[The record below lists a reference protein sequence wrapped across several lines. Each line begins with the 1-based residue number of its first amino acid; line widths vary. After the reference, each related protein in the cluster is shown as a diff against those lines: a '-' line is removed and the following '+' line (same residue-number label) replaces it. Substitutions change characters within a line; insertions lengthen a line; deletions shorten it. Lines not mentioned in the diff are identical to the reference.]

1 MTETEFVTTL
11 VLMRF
16 IETQTPKPLTSKYGT
31 CSPIRHEFTYG
42 NIVVKISRA
51 AVSTNCIGSS
61 CGAVN
66 YSNIIMRLARI
77 MTYMREYP
85 SLSLKDFANVSGE
98 VDRHAWK
105 KVSPYDDRKALDLL
119 RDGVTNDES

>member
-1 MTETEFVTTL
+1 
-11 VLMRF
+11 
-16 IETQTPKPLTSKYGT
+16 
-31 CSPIRHEFTYG
+31 
-42 NIVVKISRA
+42 
-51 AVSTNCIGSS
+51 
-61 CGAVN
+61 
-66 YSNIIMRLARI
+66 